1 MTIEQAFQ
9 HYGAVVVFLGAAF
22 EGNLA
27 VIAGGL
33 LAHQKLAPLWLMGL
47 AATTGS
53 WLVDQGLF
61 MAGRKFRKNRF
72 VERVCRTSAFAKSLA
87 FIERYPNSFIL
98 SFRFIYG
105 VRMAGPVALGVT
117 RVSGLRFFVLNFAGA
132 VIWAAT
138 FTLAGFFFGEA
149 IEALFGQIKTF
160 ERYIAWAIG
169 AGVVL
174 FAGYHLARYLRGRLL
189 GSD

>member
-1 MTIEQAFQ
+1 MTLEQAFA
-9 HYGAVVVFLGAAF
+9 HYGPVVVFLGAAF

-33 LAHQKLAPLWLMGL
+33 LAHQKLASVWVMGL
-47 AATTGS
+47 AATSGS

-61 MAGRKFRKNRF
+61 MAGRRFRDNSF
-72 VERVCRTSAFAKSLA
+72 VQRTCRTRAFAKSLA

-98 SFRFIYG
+98 TFRFIYG
-105 VRMAGPVALGVT
+105 VRLAGPVALGVT
-117 RVSGLRFFVLNFAGA
+117 RVTNLRFFILNFIGA
-132 VIWAAT
+132 VIWAAA

-149 IEALFGQIKTF
+149 IEALFGQIKAF

-169 AGVVL
+169 GGIVV
-174 FAGYHLARYLRGRLL
+174 FAVYHLVRRLRGKRL